1 MVRSVVGHCTVVAV
15 HLLWLADPAQARVV
29 VATPGPWREL
39 IEAGPGL
46 LIAESDETVSR
57 IYHEVKSMVSGDCA
71 LVVAPVRHRPKARG
85 LTGGTVAWLRAR
97 LPLPDREGQGRG
109 S

>member
-1 MVRSVVGHCTVVAV
+1 MAV
-15 HLLWLADPAQARVV
+15 HLVWLADPAQVRVV

-57 IYHEVKSMVSGDCA
+57 VYHEVKAMVPDDCA
-71 LVVAPVRHRPKARG
+71 LLVAPADHRPKGRG
-85 LTGGTVAWLRAR
+85 LTDGTTAWLRAR
-97 LPLPDREGQGRG
+97 LPLPDR
-109 S
+109 